1 MGEDVENKIKKLF
14 VGTEFSFSR
23 TDPEFAEIIANFSQD
38 ETVKESTL
46 IEKEQML
53 CILSVLLGCQGMGEF
68 QNMLYVALNTGID
81 PVAIKEVIYQATAYL
96 GIGRTYDFLNAANQ
110 IMEQHG
116 IRLPL
121 VPQATTDENTRFE
134 AGLDKQ
140 VELFGPDMAKRQT
153 NGPVLCRN
161 INRWLADKAGIPD
174 FSVCAKVTVS
184 IENMNEIR
192 RENFRKC
199 DIKCAE
205 IWSREKYEG
214 KSRWTPSDVKQWRK
228 ENGYTWHERNN
239 MVICDLVPTKINRF
253 FGHLGGVS
261 ECKKCRLV

>member
-1 MGEDVENKIKKLF
+1 MTKKVKNDVTADSFCVPTYHSDGKYNSTFEERIKRTLKEYAIRGMWTGNRGESWYIPTNK
-14 VGTEFSFSR
+14 S
-23 TDPEFAEIIANFSQD
+23 IID
-38 ETVKESTL
+38 
-46 IEKEQML
+46 
-53 CILSVLLGCQGMGEF
+53 ILHIFELEGI
-68 QNMLYVALNTGID
+68 LY
-81 PVAIKEVIYQATAYL
+81 
-96 GIGRTYDFLNAANQ
+96 
-110 IMEQHG
+110 
-116 IRLPL
+116 
-121 VPQATTDENTRFE
+121 
-134 AGLDKQ
+134 
-140 VELFGPDMAKRQT
+140 
-153 NGPVLCRN
+153 
-161 INRWLADKAGIPD
+161 KAGIPD

-205 IWSREKYEG
+205 IWSRERYEG

-228 ENGYTWHERNN
+228 ENGYTWHERND

>member
-1 MGEDVENKIKKLF
+1 MKGKGTKERKREFSRKYNSTLEERIKK
-14 VGTEFSFSR
+14 T
-23 TDPEFAEIIANFSQD
+23 P
-38 ETVKESTL
+38 K
-46 IEKEQML
+46 
-53 CILSVLLGCQGMGEF
+53 
-68 QNMLYVALNTGID
+68 
-81 PVAIKEVIYQATAYL
+81 
-96 GIGRTYDFLNAANQ
+96 
-110 IMEQHG
+110 
-116 IRLPL
+116 
-121 VPQATTDENTRFE
+121 ENTTRGNWTGDRGESWYIPTDKSIIDILHVFE
-134 AGLDKQ
+134 L
-140 VELFGPDMAKRQT
+140 
-153 NGPVLCRN
+153 NGILYRE
-161 INRWLADKAGIPD
+161 GIPD

-205 IWSREKYEG
+205 IWSREKYKG

-228 ENGYTWHERNN
+228 ENGYTWHERND